1 MNKIIAIIEVL
12 IILALVQWYV
22 IPNWHYHP
30 LTFSDLFVL
39 EAFYFLGD
47 NLYKQLKSKV

>member
-1 MNKIIAIIEVL
+1 MNKIIVTIEIL
-12 IILALVQWYV
+12 IILALIQWYV
-22 IPNWHYHP
+22 IPNWIYHP

-47 NLYKQLKSKV
+47 NLYKQLKNKI